1 MKNIYYFLLFCF
13 CVLTS
18 SVYAQDFSCVGFA
31 TQNGGTTGGNSAT
44 SIIDVHNAAEL
55 AEAIGTK
62 KNGGTTPRII
72 RLTGQSITVERLFLS
87 KNVLI

>member
-62 KNGGTTPRII
+62 KNGVLLRELFA
-72 RLTGQSITVERLFLS
+72 LTGQSITVERLFLS

>member
-55 AEAIGTK
+55 EEAIGTK
-62 KNGGTTPRII
+62 KNGGTTPRIA
-72 RLTGQSITVERLFLS
+72 LTGQSITVERLFLS